1 MDPFAAPFKIAKQGD
16 FVKDLSK
23 QKRSLGL
30 VMQIDK
36 VTKMMHVR
44 FPKINKDTWIM
55 WTNYGQ
61 YKVV

>member
-1 MDPFAAPFKIAKQGD
+1 MDPIAAPFKIAKQGD

-30 VMQIDK
+30 VMQINK
-36 VTKMMHVR
+36 ETKMMRVR
-44 FPKINKDTWIM
+44 FPKINKDTWVM